1 MLKVTEEEEG
11 LKVVRIEK
19 NRTMEKNNLMNLFLT
34 QMARDKIKSPA
45 KAAQKALKIRKKT
58 SLMTKL
64 PMNLI
69 SRLYSKSFSN
79 ISLIN
84 KSTRN

>member
-34 QMARDKIKSPA
+34 QMVRGKIKSPG
-45 KAAQKALKIRKKT
+45 KAAQKALKTRKKT
-58 SLMTKL
+58 SLMIKL
-64 PMNLI
+64 LMNLI
-69 SRLYSKSFSN
+69 FKLFSKSFSN

-84 KSTRN
+84 KLTRN